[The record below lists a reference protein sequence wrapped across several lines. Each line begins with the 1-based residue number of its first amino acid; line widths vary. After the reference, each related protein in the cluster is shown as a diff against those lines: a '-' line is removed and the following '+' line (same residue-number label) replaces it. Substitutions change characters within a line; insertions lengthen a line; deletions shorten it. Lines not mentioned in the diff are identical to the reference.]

1 MKSAAGGGAVVV
13 VILIV
18 PVAGI
23 EVGNQPVAAKTAD
36 TLARISKTTMIVTI
50 ADFFILLNLSFYFC
64 HVRKRLE
71 LF

>member
-1 MKSAAGGGAVVV
+1 MAAGGCVVV
-13 VILIV
+13 VVMLIV
-18 PVAGI
+18 PMAGM
-23 EVGNQPVAAKTAD
+23 EVLNHPVAAKTAD
-36 TLARISKTTMIVTI
+36 TLARISKTTMIVMI